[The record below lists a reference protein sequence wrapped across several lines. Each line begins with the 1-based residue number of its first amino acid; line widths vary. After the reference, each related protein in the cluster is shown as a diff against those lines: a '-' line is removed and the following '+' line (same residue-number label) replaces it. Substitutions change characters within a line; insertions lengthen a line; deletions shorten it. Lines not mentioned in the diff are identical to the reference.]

1 MRGIIGSILAGFLL
15 LGAAA
20 GQIPS
25 RTDVTA
31 TPVPDVGHDYIHAPV
46 ETVNPANGS
55 VSVRIGVP
63 MPPSRGFTLPFN
75 FTYDSNG
82 LYYIA
87 SANGGSTYGR
97 LIAWATNKTFL
108 SQGGWSYSAPM
119 ISVQKTRHTVYDEDH
134 RRDVD
139 CSALTDYVLQDAAG
153 NRHDLGISYFH
164 NPTNYLCVDDGEID
178 VTSAGEGAIAATTTS
193 NWLATYVNAVTVKEA
208 NGTTYQFP
216 IHSGQPSGYA
226 CQPGHCG
233 TTDVVAWAPSTITDK
248 NGNQLSLSSTTTL
261 PLQYIDTIGRTA
273 LSISS
278 FGSSQDT
285 INVSGLGT
293 NSQCN
298 ASYCITWTTASASF
312 SANLDQVGSNYCIGP
327 GSQPAIAVV
336 SSIALPNGKA
346 FTFAYDGQYGTL
358 NRLTYPSGGY
368 VSYVWGLNQD
378 AEFGQWPAGT
388 DQYSTATCQ
397 YLYDNP
403 AIIKRIV
410 NDGSSDV
417 LEQDFSYTTTWQSG
431 IWTTKQTTVT
441 THDLVRNISYNT
453 VYTYTWRSA
462 DNPPNTS
469 DWPRQLP
476 VESVIQYYGTD
487 GALLRTV
494 NKSWINERI
503 LSSEQTTLDTS
514 GSVSETDW
522 TYDPSYWYS
531 DQNISLQSEEV
542 IEKDEYD
549 YGSGSHG
556 SLLRKTFTSYAWDSD
571 PNHSGF
577 QTAHILDRPY
587 KVQVIDSDGVTVD
600 AGVTYL
606 YDSVANLTD
615 YQQWL
620 NNTGSSY
627 LDTHHGYDG
636 YGNITSTIDPAGNPP
651 TNYSYTDN
659 FAVGCPGVN
668 ASSAYLTQI
677 TYPSTGVAHIEKF
690 SYNCPSGKLASS
702 IDQNSVP
709 TYYQYNDARSRL
721 TEIDYFNTGF
731 KRYSYNDSAPSPSV
745 TETSAITSGQQKIQT
760 SIQDGL
766 GHVVETDLNSDPEG
780 TDIVKTAYDGLGL
793 KWTQTNP

>member
-1 MRGIIGSILAGFLL
+1 MAQLISFPSIAASPLGMRANLDTAARPMLWPGPPAQLQIRTVINYRFHPPPHFRSNTLIQSGALHSVFRA
-15 LGAAA
+15 LGRVK
-20 GQIPS
+20 I
-25 RTDVTA
+25 R
-31 TPVPDVGHDYIHAPV
+31 
-46 ETVNPANGS
+46 
-55 VSVRIGVP
+55 
-63 MPPSRGFTLPFN
+63 
-75 FTYDSNG
+75 
-82 LYYIA
+82 
-87 SANGGSTYGR
+87 STY
-97 LIAWATNKTFL
+97 
-108 SQGGWSYSAPM
+108 
-119 ISVQKTRHTVYDEDH
+119 
-134 RRDVD
+134 
-139 CSALTDYVLQDAAG
+139 
-153 NRHDLGISYFH
+153 
-164 NPTNYLCVDDGEID
+164 
-178 VTSAGEGAIAATTTS
+178 
-193 NWLATYVNAVTVKEA
+193 LA
-208 NGTTYQFP
+208 
-216 IHSGQPSGYA
+216 
-226 CQPGHCG
+226 
-233 TTDVVAWAPSTITDK
+233 
-248 NGNQLSLSSTTTL
+248 
-261 PLQYIDTIGRTA
+261 
-273 LSISS
+273 
-278 FGSSQDT
+278 
-285 INVSGLGT
+285 LGT

-556 SLLRKTFTSYAWDSD
+556 SPSSQDFYELR
-571 PNHSGF
+571 
-577 QTAHILDRPY
+577 
-587 KVQVIDSDGVTVD
+587 
-600 AGVTYL
+600 
-606 YDSVANLTD
+606 
-615 YQQWL
+615 
-620 NNTGSSY
+620 
-627 LDTHHGYDG
+627 
-636 YGNITSTIDPAGNPP
+636 
-651 TNYSYTDN
+651 
-659 FAVGCPGVN
+659 
-668 ASSAYLTQI
+668 
-677 TYPSTGVAHIEKF
+677 
-690 SYNCPSGKLASS
+690 
-702 IDQNSVP
+702 
-709 TYYQYNDARSRL
+709 
-721 TEIDYFNTGF
+721 
-731 KRYSYNDSAPSPSV
+731 
-745 TETSAITSGQQKIQT
+745 
-760 SIQDGL
+760 L
-766 GHVVETDLNSDPEG
+766 G
-780 TDIVKTAYDGLGL
+780 
-793 KWTQTNP
+793 